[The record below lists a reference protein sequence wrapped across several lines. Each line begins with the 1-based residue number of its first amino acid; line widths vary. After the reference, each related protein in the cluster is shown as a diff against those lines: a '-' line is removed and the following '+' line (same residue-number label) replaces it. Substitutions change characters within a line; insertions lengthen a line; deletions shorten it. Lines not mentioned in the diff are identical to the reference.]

1 MVNNLEIYK
10 NDIEANLKNIK
21 KYKLDILI
29 LQRQNETLCQK
40 NNKEIDIAMNKIIEL
55 EKEIKINLKKSGEKK
70 IETPAG
76 WCSFRSMPDK
86 WEYLDSDIITWCKN
100 KNMPYYH
107 TVEIVEK
114 MKLKK
119 AILEGKVK
127 LVEVLGIKVTPQD
140 PKFGYKLKNGDNLL

>member
-1 MVNNLEIYK
+1 MEGNLQIYK

-29 LQRQNETLCQK
+29 FQRQNEKLCKK
-40 NNKEIDIAMNKIIEL
+40 NNEEIDRLSNQIIEL
-55 EKEIKINLKKSGEKK
+55 EQEMKINLRGSGERK

-76 WCSFRSMPDK
+76 WCSFRAMPDK
-86 WEYLDSDIITWCKN
+86 WEYNDPEILTWCKN

-107 TVEIVEK
+107 TVEIIEGSK
-114 MKLKK
+114 IKK

-140 PKFGYKLKNGDNLL
+140 PKFDYKINSDI